1 MPFRPNSPRQS
12 SSSFLEPWRKFP
24 LFSFIVTGEWNT
36 RIETTNLSLVMN
48 FDLDLFGLIGD
59 DIEWPVLQVGL
70 DCWVVIVSS
79 NQTLCIE
86 DCILWVCG
94 HLGLGGLADETM
106 SVCECDDGRSCSVS
120 LFIRYNFYMAVFP
133 YSNTRIS
140 IKNRLVMP
148 TRSCA
153 DVFTQLVDK
162 ITYVVPR
169 SIPILG
175 ARKGKM
181 KTGLFIDYPYEYWE
195 LLFQTSINEQIKAGG
210 WENCVWRNFV
220 FFNLLLTNSR
230 KKIGMDST

>member
-1 MPFRPNSPRQS
+1 MEEISSIQLHCDWWMEYQDRNDEFVPCNELRSWSFWTHRRWYWMASASGRLGLLSRNSIVQS
-12 SSSFLEPWRKFP
+12 NVLHRRLYSLGLWSSGPWRARRWDDECLWMRRWK
-24 LFSFIVTGEWNT
+24 E
-36 RIETTNLSLVMN
+36 
-48 FDLDLFGLIGD
+48 LFGFL
-59 DIEWPVLQVGL
+59 VHSLQFLHGRL
-70 DCWVVIVSS
+70 S
-79 NQTLCIE
+79 
-86 DCILWVCG
+86 ILQ
-94 HLGLGGLADETM
+94 HKN
-106 SVCECDDGRSCSVS
+106 
-120 LFIRYNFYMAVFP
+120 IY
-133 YSNTRIS
+133 
-140 IKNRLVMP
+140 KNRLVMP